1 MVDLV
6 LAGDG
11 AYWRKRVE
19 MTGPPPAGQEL
30 VLVAAPEVVGVVVG
44 SATPFDD
51 EEGRVASVLL
61 RAAPSGSPADRRA
74 GLRRDGWSCL
84 LQPDLL

>member
-1 MVDLV
+1 MIVDLV

-19 MTGPPPAGQEL
+19 MSRPPPPGQAL

-51 EEGRVASVLL
+51 DGSVASVLL
-61 RAAPSGSPADRRA
+61 RAAPAEAPADRRD

-84 LQPDLL
+84 L